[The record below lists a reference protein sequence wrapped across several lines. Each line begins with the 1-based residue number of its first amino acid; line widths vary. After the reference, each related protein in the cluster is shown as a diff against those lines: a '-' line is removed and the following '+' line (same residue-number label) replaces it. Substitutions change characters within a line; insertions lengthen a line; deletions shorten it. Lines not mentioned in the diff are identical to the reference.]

1 MAASAVKLFS
11 RILILSSRQN
21 SAFYN
26 FYCLCDE
33 KIDNGILFAGLVGV
47 DNKHYDVGSES
58 KLRGNIIFCWFMTCN
73 VCYFSKLIIAESI
86 KLLLMLNF

>member
-47 DNKHYDVGSES
+47 DNKYYDVGSES
-58 KLRGNIIFCWFMTCN
+58 KLRGNIIF
-73 VCYFSKLIIAESI
+73 
-86 KLLLMLNF
+86 LLVDDLQCLLFLKVNHC